1 MAAVLSLE
9 PRFTEPHSAPRLR
22 LVEPRRQP
30 YPRPARRQRRAV
42 YQRRRVLAALVGLGL
57 VLAVFRAGV
66 ALGGSSL
73 ASPGRLPHV
82 EQVVVQPG
90 DSLWSIAQRVAPG
103 HDPRAVVDA
112 LSASLGSSQLYAG
125 ETISVPAP

>member
-1 MAAVLSLE
+1 MAAVLSLK
-9 PRFTEPHSAPRLR
+9 PRFTEPYPAPRLR

-30 YPRPARRQRRAV
+30 DPRPARRHRRAV

-57 VLAVFRAGV
+57 VLAVFRAGE

-103 HDPRAVVDA
+103 RDPRPVVDA
-112 LSASLGSSQLYAG
+112 LSRSLGSSQLYAG

>member
-9 PRFTEPHSAPRLR
+9 PRFTEPSSAPRLR

-30 YPRPARRQRRAV
+30 DPRPARRHQRAV
-42 YQRRRVLAALVGLGL
+42 YRRRRALAALVGLGL
-57 VLAVFRAGV
+57 VLAVARAGS
-66 ALGGSSL
+66 ALGGSTL

-82 EQVVVQPG
+82 AHVVVQPG
-90 DSLWSIAQRVAPG
+90 DSLWSIASRVAPG
-103 HDPRAVVDA
+103 HDPRAIVDA
-112 LSASLGSSQLYAG
+112 MSAAIGSSRLTAG